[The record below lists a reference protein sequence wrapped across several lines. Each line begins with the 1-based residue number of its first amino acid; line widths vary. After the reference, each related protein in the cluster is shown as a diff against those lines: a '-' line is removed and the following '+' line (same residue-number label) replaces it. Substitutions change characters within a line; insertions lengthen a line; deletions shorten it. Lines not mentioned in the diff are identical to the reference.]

1 MRLKKLRSIAVR
13 AAQKVYPRLG
23 LRDSDII
30 LASFPK
36 SGNTWMR
43 FIWANIVS
51 LLEFDGKEVDFNDVN
66 SELGSEYDTAQ
77 YGSVK
82 FDCLPRLVK
91 THKKYDDQV
100 FGKNIAVYLVRHPGD
115 VMVSYFKYRKALNS
129 KDNIHSSFHN
139 FIRDEKYGI
148 TAWCKHVEGWINK
161 DVVVVKY
168 ENLKKSEVE
177 VIDNILNQIIHNIYV
192 PDGILKEAVYRSSF
206 DNMRR
211 IEEEKG
217 RPRDK
222 EFDRDFR
229 FVRKGQTGQWK
240 DVLSL
245 EDKSYLSCII
255 EQYGLT
261 ELYGV

>member
-1 MRLKKLRSIAVR
+1 MRLKKLRSAAVR

-36 SGNTWMR
+36 SGNTWVR
-43 FIWANIVS
+43 FIWANMVS
-51 LLEFDGKEVDFNDVN
+51 LLEFDGEEVDFNDVN
-66 SELGSEYDTAQ
+66 MELGSEYETAQ
-77 YGSVK
+77 YGNVK

-91 THKKYDDQV
+91 THKEYDNQI
-100 FGKNIAVYLVRHPGD
+100 FARNSAVYLVRHPGD

-129 KDNIHSSFHN
+129 QENIHSSFHN
-139 FIRDEKYGI
+139 FIRDEKHGMP
-148 TAWCKHVEGWINK
+148 AWCKHVEGWINR
-161 DVVVVKY
+161 DVIVIKY
-168 ENLKKSEVE
+168 KNLKKSEVE
-177 VIDNILNQIIHNIYV
+177 VIDKIFDQIRKNICV
-192 PDGILKEAVYRSSF
+192 PEKIVKEAVHRSSF

-222 EFDRDFR
+222 EFDGDFR

-245 EDKSYLSCII
+245 EDKSYLSCIL

-261 ELYGV
+261 ELYEV